1 MSKKSEYLKNLL
13 LERFKFDRLFI
24 NVVYL
29 EVVKENNCNQLTMF
43 RKN

>member
-1 MSKKSEYLKNLL
+1 MSKKSEYLKNNL